1 MKLLFWIKAARL
13 RTLPLALSCILMGA
27 SLAIINDFNL
37 DTYAFILTLIT
48 TILLQVL
55 SNYANDYGD
64 GVKGTDI
71 NRKNSDRMVQ
81 SGKISSKQM
90 LLAIIVV
97 SILTLISGITLL
109 LDVFNNS
116 QIWMFSFFLIV
127 GLLAI
132 ISAIKYT
139 VGKGA
144 YGYKGLGDLFV
155 FIFFG
160 IVGVLG
166 SYFLFSQKINYLPFL
181 GALFTGS
188 LSCAVLN
195 MNNLRDFKN
204 DKISNKNTL
213 VVYLG
218 VQKAKYYHYSLII
231 TAIISLIAIIYIS
244 NNQLLWI
251 TCIPFAALTKHIIFV
266 RNNNDLEKFDG
277 QLKVVALS
285 CFFSCL
291 ILLLCCIV
299 T

>member
-37 DTYAFILTLIT
+37 DTYVFTLTLIT
-48 TILLQVL
+48 TVLLQVL

-90 LLAIIVV
+90 LLAIIIV
-97 SILTLISGITLL
+97 SILTLISGTDLL
-109 LDVFNNS
+109 LNVFNDS
-116 QIWMFSFFLIV
+116 QILVFLIFLIV

-132 ISAIKYT
+132 MSAIKYT

-144 YGYKGLGDLFV
+144 YGYRGLGDLFV

-166 SYFLFSQKINYLPFL
+166 SYFLFSQKINFLPFL

-231 TAIISLIAIIYIS
+231 TAIISLIAIIYFS

-251 TCIPFAALTKHIIFV
+251 TCIPFAALTKHIVFV

-291 ILLLCCIV
+291 ILLLCCII